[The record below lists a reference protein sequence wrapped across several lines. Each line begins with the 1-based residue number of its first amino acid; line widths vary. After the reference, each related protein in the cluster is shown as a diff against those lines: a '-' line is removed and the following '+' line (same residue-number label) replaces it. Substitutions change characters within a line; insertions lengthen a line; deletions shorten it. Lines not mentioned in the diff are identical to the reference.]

1 MISIILIMKT
11 TSTTKQNSIDFGV
24 RRVSKQNFSH
34 IICLP
39 SVALQSLGNP
49 EELGIQL
56 VQQEGQQYIK
66 LVLAK
71 KMELA
76 K

>member
-1 MISIILIMKT
+1 MKT
-11 TSTTKQNSIDFGV
+11 TSTTKQTSIDFGT
-24 RRVSKQNFSH
+24 RRVSKQNYSS
-34 IICLP
+34 IICIP

-56 VQQEGQQYIK
+56 VQQEGQKFLK
-66 LVLAK
+66 LVLAEK
-71 KMELA
+71 KELV

>member
-1 MISIILIMKT
+1 
-11 TSTTKQNSIDFGV
+11 
-24 RRVSKQNFSH
+24 VSKQNFSH
-34 IICLP
+34 IICIP
-39 SVALQSLGNP
+39 SVALKTLGNP

-66 LVLAK
+66 LVLTQMK
-71 KMELA
+71 KELV

>member
-1 MISIILIMKT
+1 MTNNMKS
-11 TSTTKQNSIDFGV
+11 TSTSKQTLIDFGT
-24 RRVSKQNFSH
+24 RKVSTQNYSH

-39 SVALQSLGNP
+39 SVALKTLGNP

-56 VQQEGQQYIK
+56 VQQEGHQYIK
-66 LVLAK
+66 LVLTK
-71 KMELA
+71 KKDLV